1 MFQSD
6 FESSGEEYDS
16 QEEEVDLTS
25 VVNIAMPVNK
35 QIIDFIENTDYKNA
49 KSVITEKLKAKS
61 LTFDEIFEEL
71 NFYAENEM
79 DKLEKPIQSKSEL
92 VEKVQKMKIKQD
104 NLNKALKSFG
114 AVENINFGKEQIVD
128 VNKVIAN
135 LIWILKF

>member
-1 MFQSD
+1 
-6 FESSGEEYDS
+6 
-16 QEEEVDLTS
+16 
-25 VVNIAMPVNK
+25 MPVNK
-35 QIIDFIENTDYKNA
+35 QIIDFIESTDYKNA

-79 DKLEKPIQSKSEL
+79 DKLEKPIQSKTEL

-114 AVENINFGKEQIVD
+114 SVENINFGKEQIVD

-135 LIWILKF
+135 LI